1 MLARLGLVPHQER
14 FYDLFNRSVANT
26 LDGAHVLAELLEQFA
41 DIPSTVDR
49 LKDIERRGDG
59 ITREVFLALNH
70 SYMTPFDR
78 DDIGPLAAAL
88 DDLMDHIEA
97 VGRRIPLYR
106 ITATTP
112 MAGRLSRVILQQ
124 VELLN
129 TAMPL
134 LEDPRRT
141 GELENLL
148 ERVHQL
154 ENEADDLLAD
164 AVSTL
169 YEGVEHVPQLIQ
181 AVRWGELFQLLEDTT
196 DKAERAAVVIRT
208 IADKNA

>member
-26 LDGAHVLAELLEQFA
+26 LDGARVLADVLERFV
-41 DIPSTVDR
+41 DVPSAVAR
-49 LKDIERRGDG
+49 LKDIERRGDS
-59 ITREVFLALNH
+59 ITREVFVALNR

-88 DDLMDHIEA
+88 DDLMDHVES

-112 MAGRLSRVILQQ
+112 LAGRLGRVILEQ

-129 TAMPL
+129 TAVPL

-148 ERVHQL
+148 ERVHKL

-169 YEGVEHVPQLIQ
+169 YDGVEEVPQLIQ